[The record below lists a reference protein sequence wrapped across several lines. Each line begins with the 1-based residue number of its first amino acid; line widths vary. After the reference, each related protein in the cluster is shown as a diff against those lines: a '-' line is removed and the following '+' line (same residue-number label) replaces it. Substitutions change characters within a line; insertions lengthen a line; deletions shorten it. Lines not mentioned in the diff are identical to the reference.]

1 LAPGARFVAAITA
14 TFTVLAE
21 VSSFNR
27 NAFQDRLA
35 TLMSVLPS
43 AITLYIS
50 ARNLKNLDVFTK
62 SDPKCEVQEFVS
74 NKWVVIG
81 KTETINNNLNPDF
94 KTSIPMSYYFEKI
107 QKLKFRI
114 IDSDD

>member
-1 LAPGARFVAAITA
+1 MVSLA
-14 TFTVLAE
+14 
-21 VSSFNR
+21 
-27 NAFQDRLA
+27 D
-35 TLMSVLPS
+35 TLSMQ
-43 AITLYIS
+43 ITLYIS

-107 QKLKFRI
+107 QKLRFRV